1 MRREKF
7 GHRDRDTHG
16 EKQHVKTPTLKEPR
30 PHEDG
35 TEIGLRHLGREAK
48 NCQLV
53 LRS

>member
-16 EKQHVKTPTLKEPR
+16 GKQHMKTPTLEERR

-35 TEIGLRHLGREAK
+35 TEIGLRHPGREAK
-48 NCQLV
+48 NRQLV